1 MKVCIPT
8 QGNKGLDD
16 TVGEHFGRVPYY
28 TVVDTETDEVEALE
42 NTSEHMGG
50 QGYPPEIMARA
61 GVNVMLCGGLGR
73 RAIMMFEEMGIAV
86 YVGAYGKVGDAIN
99 MWENKQLQSATNE
112 NACRQHAFRKH
123 DHDHHHSHERCK

>member
-8 QGNKGLDD
+8 EGNKGFDD
-16 TVGEHFGRVPYY
+16 MVGEHFGRVPYY

-50 QGYPPEIMARA
+50 SGYPPEIMARA

-73 RAIMMFEEMGIAV
+73 RAIMMFEEMGIMV
-86 YVGAYGKVGDAIN
+86 FVGAHGNIKDAIR
-99 MWENKQLQSATNE
+99 MWNNGELQSATDE

-123 DHDHHHSHERCK
+123 DHHHSHE

>member
-8 QGNKGLDD
+8 EGNKGFDD
-16 TVGEHFGRVPYY
+16 MVGEHFRRVPYY

-50 QGYPPEIMARA
+50 SGYPPEIMARA

-73 RAIMMFEEMGIAV
+73 RAIMMFEEMGIMV
-86 YVGAYGKVGDAIN
+86 FVGAHGNIKDAIR
-99 MWENKQLQSATNE
+99 MWNNGELQSATDE

-123 DHDHHHSHERCK
+123 DHHHSHE